1 MFMKIRA
8 TLIILL
14 ALFLCV
20 STVDAQK
27 RNKKAKDKTERVNKK
42 KSSKKDADKKKSQKD
57 DTSTAAEPKKNTNDS
72 KFGVATPKDVFEF
85 GVHGGMMFITGDVS
99 PEMNFGGGIHI
110 RKSLDYIFS
119 IRADFLYGQATGKDE
134 SNFRDFTNNWN
145 SGTLLGILSLNAVRF
160 DKDVRRFN
168 YYVLAGG
175 GVNFFETNYKVDQR
189 DPGQFGTI
197 ENEMATHVTLGAG
210 LAIRLGPRFNISVE
224 HQASS
229 VFGRRADL
237 LDGYE
242 KQNQVRTPFRDFLN
256 YTQLGI
262 NFNIGDLKKKSEP
275 LYWINPMR
283 EIVQRIDKMQGNQEK
298 QQLEIKDSDGDGVI
312 DLIDKEPN
320 TPPNVP
326 VDTKGRIL
334 DSDRDGVPDHKDMEP
349 YNTPRPGENVN
360 SQGIVENRV
369 APSDITEEKVREIVR
384 DELKI
389 QGINGS
395 GSVADWFLPM
405 IHFPTDS
412 YVIKY
417 SDYGTLAGIAK
428 MMKGNK
434 KLKLVVKGYT
444 DETGPENYNQNLSYD
459 RAREVID
466 HLVNNHGIG
475 RGRLVLTW
483 GGQGDAL
490 VPSVSSFVNRRV
502 EFKVATEDDVEMDA
516 PEGYELKTTDGY

>member
-8 TLIILL
+8 TLIVLL
-14 ALFLCV
+14 ALCLCF
-20 STVDAQK
+20 STVNAQK
-27 RNKKAKDKTERVNKK
+27 RSKKDKTKTEKVSKK
-42 KSSKKDADKKKSQKD
+42 KSSKKTSKKDKKKASASK
-57 DTSTAAEPKKNTNDS
+57 AKKNASNS
-72 KFGVATPKDVFEF
+72 SFGVATPKDVFEF
-85 GVHGGMMFITGDVS
+85 GVHGGMMFVTGDVS
-99 PEMNFGGGIHI
+99 PEMNFGGGFHI

-119 IRADFLYGQATGKDE
+119 LRADFLYGQATGKDE
-134 SNFRDFTNNWN
+134 VNFRDYTNNWTA
-145 SGTLLGILSLNAVRF
+145 GTALGILSLNAVRF
-160 DKDVRRFN
+160 DKDVRRLN

-175 GVNFFETNYKVDQR
+175 GVNFFETNYKVDER

-197 ENEMATHVTLGAG
+197 ENEMATHATLGAG
-210 LAIRLGPRFNISVE
+210 LAIRLGPRFNISIE

-242 KQNQVRTPFRDFLN
+242 KQQEVRTPFRDFLN

-283 EIVQRIDKMQGNQEK
+283 GIVQRLDDMQGNQEK
-298 QQLEIKDSDGDGVI
+298 QQLEIKDSDGDGVL
-312 DLIDKEPN
+312 DLIDQEPN

-349 YNTPRPGENVN
+349 YNSLRPGETVN

-369 APSDITEEKVREIVR
+369 APGSDMTEDRVREIVR
-384 DELKI
+384 DELVV
-389 QGINGS
+389 QGINGTN
-395 GSVADWFLPM
+395 SVAEWFLPM

-412 YVIKY
+412 YIIKY

-428 MMKGNK
+428 MMKGNA
-434 KLKLVVKGYT
+434 KLRLVVKGYT

-475 RGRLVLTW
+475 RGRLVLQW
-483 GGQGDAL
+483 GGQGDSL

-502 EFKVATEDDVEMDA
+502 EFKVASDEVEMDA
-516 PEGYELKTTDGY
+516 PEGYELKSSSGY